1 MSYGDFYF
9 VRSSWIVDISLLLF
23 AYFLILQYIMKRL
36 YVLSLQGITI
46 ALSACNQQKS
56 STLQNIDTTLH
67 ITDTI
72 STRKTLN
79 DIRFKDWDRSDWLD
93 NEYIRTLRKYLDDYN
108 SGKVCNAN
116 LDPYKEQIKGQF
128 VIYDITPYLLGG
140 VFIRITFLDM
150 PNRVFS
156 SWIYSEVN
164 EDKEI
169 VESYE
174 FRSISIEEETTDMTK
189 EDILQAIK
197 EMDGIKLW

>member
-1 MSYGDFYF
+1 MVIPILAFSMEY
-9 VRSSWIVDISLLLF
+9 SNLKQDID
-23 AYFLILQYIMKRL
+23 R
-36 YVLSLQGITI
+36 
-46 ALSACNQQKS
+46 
-56 STLQNIDTTLH
+56 TLQT
-67 ITDTI
+67 TDTI
-72 STRKTLN
+72 SSGKTLN

-108 SGKVCNAN
+108 KGVVSNTN
-116 LDPYKEQIKGQF
+116 LNPYKEQIKGQF
-128 VIYDITPYLLGG
+128 VIYDINPYLLGG
-140 VFIRITFLDM
+140 AFIRITFLDM

>member
-1 MSYGDFYF
+1 M
-9 VRSSWIVDISLLLF
+9 
-23 AYFLILQYIMKRL
+23 
-36 YVLSLQGITI
+36 
-46 ALSACNQQKS
+46 
-56 STLQNIDTTLH
+56 
-67 ITDTI
+67 
-72 STRKTLN
+72 
-79 DIRFKDWDRSDWLD
+79 
-93 NEYIRTLRKYLDDYN
+93 DDYN

-116 LDPYKEQIKGQF
+116 LDPYKEHIKGQF
-128 VIYDITPYLLGG
+128 VVYDINPYLLGG
-140 VFIRITFLDM
+140 AFIRITFLDM